1 VGAVM
6 QVSSARKTILVVED
20 DPDVREYASH
30 VLEEYGY
37 TVLSAPDGATALAIL
52 RDVGPPID
60 LLFTDIVMPGLD
72 GIEVARRA
80 VAQLPGLK
88 VLFASGYAAGFGPVS
103 RLLKKPY
110 RARQLAVEIADVLG
124 D

>member
-1 VGAVM
+1 M
-6 QVSSARKTILVVED
+6 QVSSAQKTILVVED
-20 DPDVREYASH
+20 DPDVRDYASH
-30 VLEEYGY
+30 VLEEFGY
-37 TVLSAPDGATALAIL
+37 AVLTAPDGATALAML
-52 RDVGPPID
+52 RDEDVRID
-60 LLFTDIVMPGLD
+60 LLFTDIVMPGLN

-80 VAQLPGLK
+80 IERIPGLK

-110 RARQLAVEIADVLG
+110 RARQLAAEVAAALG